1 MKPQLRRTASSH
13 PGVRGGYSISKRPLT
28 VVLILLLSACSH
40 HPSSSSPASPSAPS
54 SSLLDQLNALQKS
67 GGLPT
72 LDISASVAGTD
83 ANQNGIR
90 DDIDA
95 FIAARPDSAGQK
107 AALSQYAKALQTTL
121 LIDTT
126 QASADSAAAVEIGRS
141 IACIW
146 SVYDPATAYQMSK
159 DLQKYTVNT
168 LPRIKAYDRFNFSMS
183 GSVLTA
189 PTGVVCG

>member
-1 MKPQLRRTASSH
+1 
-13 PGVRGGYSISKRPLT
+13 
-28 VVLILLLSACSH
+28 VVLVLLLSACSH
-40 HPSSSSPASPSAPS
+40 HSGSSATSSPSSPP

-95 FIAARPDSAGQK
+95 FIAARPDSTAQK
-107 AALSQYAKALQTTL
+107 AALSQYAKTLQTTL

-126 QASADSAAAVEIGRS
+126 QPSADSAAAAGIGRS

-146 SVYDPATAYQMSK
+146 SVYDPAAAYQMTK

-183 GSVLTA
+183 GAVLTA

>member
-1 MKPQLRRTASSH
+1 MKPKLRPTETNH
-13 PGVRGGYSISKRPLT
+13 PGVGGGYCISKLPLT
-28 VVLILLLSACSH
+28 VALLLLMSACSH
-40 HPSSSSPASPSAPS
+40 HSGSSSAASPASPSS
-54 SSLLDQLNALQKS
+54 GLLDQLNALQKS
-67 GGLPT
+67 GSLPT
-72 LDISASVAGTD
+72 LDISASVAGPD
-83 ANQNGIR
+83 ANQNGVR

-126 QASADSAAAVEIGRS
+126 QPSADSAAAVEIGRS

-146 SVYDPATAYQMSK
+146 SAYDPATAYQMTK